1 MKKRYILGLTGPT
14 GAGKSTAAAAFLQL
28 GWSIVDADKISRQVV
43 ESAPDCLS
51 ALAAEFG
58 ADILEEGRLNRKKLA
73 SKAFATPEGG
83 KRLNAIT
90 HPLILQE
97 IRRRIDE
104 CFQNG
109 SEVVVLDAPLL
120 FESKADEMCHRVL
133 GVLAPEAQRR
143 ARIMERDGI
152 SEEAAR
158 QRMQAQP
165 QEAFYREKCH
175 DILEN
180 NAGIE
185 ELFASALA
193 YGSKLTE
200 GRLQGE

>member
-1 MKKRYILGLTGPT
+1 MKKQYVLGLTGPT
-14 GAGKSTAAAAFLQL
+14 GAGKSTVAIAFVRL
-28 GWSIVDADKISRQVV
+28 GWSIVDADKIARQVV
-43 ESAPDCLS
+43 ETAPDCLS

-58 ADILEEGRLNRKKLA
+58 ADILENGRLNRKKLA
-73 SKAFATPEGG
+73 SKAFSTPEGG

-90 HPLILQE
+90 HPLIMEE

-109 SEVVVLDAPLL
+109 GDVVVLDAPLL

-133 GVLAPEAQRR
+133 GVLAPEEARL

-180 NAGIE
+180 TAGVE

-193 YGSKLTE
+193 YGKELTE
-200 GRLQGE
+200 GRKQGE